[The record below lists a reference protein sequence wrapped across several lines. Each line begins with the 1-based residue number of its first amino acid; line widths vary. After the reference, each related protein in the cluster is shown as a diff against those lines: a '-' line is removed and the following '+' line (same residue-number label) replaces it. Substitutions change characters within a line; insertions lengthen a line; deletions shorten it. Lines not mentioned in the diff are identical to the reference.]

1 MRKEEVGEIRTMW
14 DVMVEPDWTTKK
26 KTNKVML
33 VLDEPMNC
41 RECPL
46 TDISSMS
53 GDKLCLAAGGKWI
66 ENQNE
71 QIPRG
76 VEHRPEWCP
85 LQKCKGEIC

>member
-1 MRKEEVGEIRTMW
+1 MKV
-14 DVMVEPDWTTKK
+14 KK
-26 KTNKVML
+26 KMAML
-33 VLDEPMNC
+33 VIEDPMNC

-71 QIPRG
+71 QIPMG
-76 VEHRPEWCP
+76 NEHRPEWCP
-85 LQKCKGEIC
+85 LIAFEVEVEKKTMPYSNWFAKEVIDR